1 MTVTTKLNLALTLA
15 LLATAAFLATQ
26 WLRSH
31 DAYLRA
37 DAQSQ
42 ANQSALSQLAKQQ
55 SDLAAQLKQTQ
66 ADAQSQI
73 AALQKQYAKAQSPE
87 QIAALITA
95 AMNLPQPIRITT
107 PSPTPDNPNPKP
119 VAEVPLPD
127 APQAKAFVQA
137 CQECSIRLDAAQKS
151 STIAAQQSV
160 TLQRQLTLTERD
172 REAWKR
178 AAKGG
183 SWPRRAAKRI
193 AAFAIDAAITAA
205 ALCASGH
212 CK

>member
-1 MTVTTKLNLALTLA
+1 MTLSSKLHFILTLA
-15 LLATAAFLATQ
+15 LLATAAFLAHQ
-26 WLRSH
+26 WLRAH

-37 DAQSQ
+37 NAQSQ
-42 ANQSALSQLAKQQ
+42 ANQSALAQLAKQQ

-66 ADAQSQI
+66 VDAQSQI

-95 AMNLPQPIRITT
+95 AMNLPQPIQIAT
-107 PSPTPDNPNPKP
+107 PAPTPENPNPDP

-137 CQECSIRLDAAQKS
+137 CQECTIRLDAAQKS
-151 STIAAQQSV
+151 SAIAAQQSAA
-160 TLQRQLTLTERD
+160 LQQQLTLTEKDRD
-172 REAWKR
+172 TWKR

-183 SWPRRAAKRI
+183 SWPRRTAKRI

-205 ALCASGH
+205 ALCASRQ